1 MGERVKIY
9 VGHSSGFDCKQE
21 LYQPLK
27 ESELSQNH
35 EFVFPHE
42 DSDELFDSKT
52 YFREECDLFVAEVS
66 RASTGLGIELGW
78 ADQFD
83 VPILCVYRPGSNPSG
98 SLKAV
103 TDNIEVYES
112 SEDLISIIRNQVD

>member
-1 MGERVKIY
+1 MKIY
-9 VGHSSGFDCKQE
+9 VGHSSSFDYKEQLYNPIKQ
-21 LYQPLK
+21 
-27 ESELSQNH
+27 SELTQKH

-52 YFREECDLFVAEVS
+52 FLREKCGLFLAE
-66 RASTGLGIELGW
+66 ASQPSKGLGIELGW

-83 VPILCVYRPGSNPSG
+83 VPILCVYRSGSNPSG

-112 SEDLISIIRNQVD
+112 SEDLISIIRN